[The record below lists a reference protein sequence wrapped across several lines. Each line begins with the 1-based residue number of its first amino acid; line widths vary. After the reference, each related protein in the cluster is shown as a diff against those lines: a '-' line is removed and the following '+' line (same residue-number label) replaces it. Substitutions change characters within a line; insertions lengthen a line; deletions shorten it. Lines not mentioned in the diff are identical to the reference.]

1 MKNTFRKPSVAS
13 RAVLGLVGMRE
24 DMEYIGGVLDE
35 LEATIQDASKVPM
48 RKGRAVVDRADLLV
62 VLDELRRSLPE
73 ELSEAEAIRR
83 ECAAIVA
90 AAEEEARR
98 IIEDAH
104 ERAESKVL
112 DTELYR
118 RSLRRADEAVD
129 RAERYA
135 QEIRGGSEVY
145 QDRVMGQLESWFQ
158 DSIVSV
164 GESRQ
169 ELSGSPVR
177 RPSMPA
183 TETQPSSEQED
194 DHDWRA
200 SSA

>member
-1 MKNTFRKPSVAS
+1 
-13 RAVLGLVGMRE
+13 MRE
-24 DMEYIGGVLDE
+24 DMEYISGVLDE
-35 LEATIQDASKVPM
+35 LEAIVQDASRVPM

-62 VLDELRRSLPE
+62 MLDELRGSLPR

-83 ECAAIVA
+83 ECAAVVA

-98 IIEDAH
+98 IVEDAH
-104 ERAESKVL
+104 ERAEARVL

-118 RSLRRADEAVD
+118 RSQRRAGETID

-135 QEIRGGSEVY
+135 REIEGGSEVY
-145 QDRVMGQLESWFQ
+145 RDRVMGQLENWFE
-158 DSIVSV
+158 DSLVSV

-169 ELSGSPVR
+169 ELTSSSPALTKPQ
-177 RPSMPA
+177 RPA
-183 TETQPSSEQED
+183 AETRPVEEQNSDENRED
-194 DHDWRA
+194 GQGWRA

>member
-1 MKNTFRKPSVAS
+1 
-13 RAVLGLVGMRE
+13 MRE
-24 DMEYIGGVLDE
+24 DMEYISGVLDE
-35 LEATIQDASKVPM
+35 LETVVQDASRVPM
-48 RKGRAVVDRADLLV
+48 RKGWAVVDRADLLV
-62 VLDELRRSLPE
+62 MLDELRGSLPG

-83 ECAAIVA
+83 ECAAIVT

-98 IIEDAH
+98 IVEDAR
-104 ERAESKVL
+104 ERAEAKVL

-118 RSLRRADEAVD
+118 RSQRRAEETVD

-145 QDRVMGQLESWFQ
+145 QNRVLGQLESWFE

-169 ELSGSPVR
+169 ELNGSPVR
-177 RPSMPA
+177 RSSMPA
-183 TETQPSSEQED
+183 TEPPPSSSED
-194 DHDWRA
+194 GHDDWRA
-200 SSA
+200 NSA

>member
-1 MKNTFRKPSVAS
+1 MK
-13 RAVLGLVGMRE
+13 E
-24 DMEYIGGVLDE
+24 DMEYISGVLDE
-35 LEATIQDASKVPM
+35 LESVVRDASGVPM
-48 RKGRAVVDRADLLV
+48 GKGRAVVDRADLLV
-62 VLDELRRSLPE
+62 MVDELRGSLPE

-98 IIEDAH
+98 IVGDAH
-104 ERAESKVL
+104 ERAEAKVL

-118 RSLRRADEAVD
+118 LSHRRAAEIVD

-135 QEIRGGSEVY
+135 REIQGGSEVY

-158 DSIVSV
+158 DSLVSV
-164 GESRQ
+164 GESRR
-169 ELSGSPVR
+169 ELGSSPVR
-177 RPSMPA
+177 RSPMPTA
-183 TETQPSSEQED
+183 EASPAAEENG
-194 DHDWRA
+194 HGWRA

>member
-1 MKNTFRKPSVAS
+1 M

-35 LEATIQDASKVPM
+35 LEAMVQDASKVPM
-48 RKGRAVVDRADLLV
+48 RKGWAVVDRADLLV
-62 VLDELRRSLPE
+62 MLDEVRGSLPK
-73 ELSEAEAIRR
+73 ELSEAEEIRR

-98 IIEDAH
+98 IIEGAH
-104 ERAESKVL
+104 ERAEEKVL

-118 RSLRRADEAVD
+118 RSQRRAAETVD

-135 QEIRGGSEVY
+135 REIRGGSEVY
-145 QDRVMGQLESWFQ
+145 QDRVLGQLESWFQ

-169 ELSGSPVR
+169 ELGSSPVR
-177 RPSMPA
+177 RSPMPTA
-183 TETQPSSEQED
+183 EAPRAAEENGHD
-194 DHDWRA
+194 RDWRA

>member
-1 MKNTFRKPSVAS
+1 
-13 RAVLGLVGMRE
+13 MRE
-24 DMEYIGGVLDE
+24 EMEYISGVLDE
-35 LEATIQDASKVPM
+35 LEAIVQDASRVPM
-48 RKGRAVVDRADLLV
+48 RRGRAVVDRADLLV
-62 VLDELRRSLPE
+62 MLDELRGSLPR

-98 IIEDAH
+98 IVEDAH
-104 ERAESKVL
+104 ERAETNVL

-118 RSLRRADEAVD
+118 RSQRRAAETLD

-135 QEIRGGSEVY
+135 REIEGGSEVY
-145 QDRVMGQLESWFQ
+145 RDRVMGQLENWFE
-158 DSIVSV
+158 DSLVSV

-169 ELSGSPVR
+169 ELTSSSPALTKPQR
-177 RPSMPA
+177 LAETRPVEEKDSD
-183 TETQPSSEQED
+183 ENRED
-194 DHDWRA
+194 GQGWRA